1 MSDQG
6 ELSARFDDAAQ
17 SAADQQQFDV
27 PSGGKPGGGTAPF
40 DAPDFDAPAEEQP
53 AFDAFPEP
61 SAGAV
66 APEPAPFEA
75 SALDASVFRPPAVPM
90 PQTGS
95 QPLFVP
101 ETPAAEA
108 PASPNVFGQA
118 QLAQNA
124 PVHTGPMP
132 VFAAPVPQ
140 DDDPDLGSLDD
151 GPGVEHYAGV
161 DMSGP
166 GTPPKPG
173 TPSSG
178 NWQMPEW
185 MREETEANAANPDRE
200 LGLDETELRKDRSRT
215 MMFAGIGVLLLA
227 LFVALGIWVLGGSDA
242 GTPNGSKV
250 QPVELP
256 SPAISDETATT
267 PPAAVTDK
275 PLQKF
280 KGAGS
285 RTVGTITD
293 TMAHLS
299 YPQFA
304 APWKL
309 PTKQNKLAQ
318 AGWSGQQ
325 IMVTEHAGTQLW
337 YGTILSAKLSPVEL
351 SLLKG
356 GNLKETTVAVAA
368 SLENRLYAFKH
379 GNKPIASQAI
389 TVDGH
394 KGWLIG
400 SYYTFKRAGI
410 KATGEVVVTAMVET
424 GGKVPSVLFVSVPN
438 TAKTMWPIVNTI
450 FAQLK
455 VIPAT

>member
-6 ELSARFDDAAQ
+6 ELSARFDDAGQ

-27 PSGGKPGGGTAPF
+27 PPGRKPGEGTASF
-40 DAPDFDAPAEEQP
+40 DAPGLAAPAEGNP
-53 AFDAFPEP
+53 AYDAFPEP
-61 SAGAV
+61 
-66 APEPAPFEA
+66 PA
-75 SALDASVFRPPAVPM
+75 PM

-95 QPLFVP
+95 QRVFAE
-101 ETPAAEA
+101 ETPA
-108 PASPNVFGQA
+108 SPTVFGQA

-124 PVHTGPMP
+124 PLHTGPMP
-132 VFAAPVPQ
+132 VFSAPVPQ
-140 DDDPDLGSLDD
+140 DDEPDLGSLDE
-151 GPGVEHYAGV
+151 GPGDEHYAGV

-178 NWQMPEW
+178 NWQMPDW

-215 MMFAGIGVLLLA
+215 MLFAGIGVLLLI
-227 LFVALGIWVLGGSDA
+227 LFVVLGVFVLGNNDS
-242 GTPNGSKV
+242 GTPTDSKV
-250 QPVELP
+250 QPTELP
-256 SPAISDETATT
+256 SPAISDETGTT
-267 PPAAVTDK
+267 PPAPVADK

-293 TMAHLS
+293 TMARLS

-304 APWKL
+304 TPWTL
-309 PTKQNKLAQ
+309 PTKQNKLKQ
-318 AGWSGQQ
+318 PGWSGQQ
-325 IMVTEHAGTQLW
+325 IMVTERAGTQLW

-356 GNLKETTVAVAA
+356 GNLKQTTVGVAG

-379 GNKPIASQAI
+379 NSKPIASQAI

-400 SYYTFKRAGI
+400 SYYTYQRVGI
-410 KATGEVVVTAMVET
+410 KASGEVVVTAVVET
-424 GGKVPSVLFVSVPN
+424 GDKIPSVLFISVPN
-438 TAKTMWPIVNTI
+438 TAKTMWPLINTI
-450 FAQLK
+450 FDQLK
-455 VIPAT
+455 VLPAA

>member
-1 MSDQG
+1 
-6 ELSARFDDAAQ
+6 
-17 SAADQQQFDV
+17 
-27 PSGGKPGGGTAPF
+27 
-40 DAPDFDAPAEEQP
+40 
-53 AFDAFPEP
+53 
-61 SAGAV
+61 
-66 APEPAPFEA
+66 
-75 SALDASVFRPPAVPM
+75 
-90 PQTGS
+90 
-95 QPLFVP
+95 
-101 ETPAAEA
+101 
-108 PASPNVFGQA
+108 
-118 QLAQNA
+118 
-124 PVHTGPMP
+124 
-132 VFAAPVPQ
+132 
-140 DDDPDLGSLDD
+140 
-151 GPGVEHYAGV
+151 
-161 DMSGP
+161 MSGP

-200 LGLDETELRKDRSRT
+200 LGLDESELRKDRSRT

-227 LFVALGIWVLGGSDA
+227 LFVALGVFVLGNNDP
-242 GTPNGSKV
+242 GTPTDSKV
-250 QPVELP
+250 QPKLP

-267 PPAAVTDK
+267 PPKPVADK

-293 TMAHLS
+293 TMAALS

-356 GNLKETTVAVAA
+356 GDLKGTTVGVAT

-379 GNKPIASQAI
+379 NTKPIASQAI
-389 TVDGH
+389 TVGGH

-400 SYYTFKRAGI
+400 SYYTYERAGI
-410 KATGEVVVTAMVET
+410 RATGEVAVTAVIET
-424 GGKVPSVLFVSVPN
+424 GGKIPSVLFVSVPN

-450 FAQLK
+450 FDQLK
-455 VIPAT
+455 VIG